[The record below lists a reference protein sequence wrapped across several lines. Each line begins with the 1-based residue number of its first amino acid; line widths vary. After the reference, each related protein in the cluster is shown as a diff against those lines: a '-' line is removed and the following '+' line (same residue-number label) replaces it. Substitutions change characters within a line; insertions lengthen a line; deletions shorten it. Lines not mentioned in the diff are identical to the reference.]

1 MKTILKS
8 KTKKIFPVLFL
19 SLVLLVFSSLYIEAA
34 EGFKIKNPLKW
45 ETLQELADAVFAG
58 LVKISFLIAPLI
70 IVIAG
75 YLFLTAGGD
84 PQKVSTAKKMI
95 MYTITGLIVLLASYG
110 IIKIIVQFFKKG

>member
-1 MKTILKS
+1 MKAILNS
-8 KTKKIFPVLFL
+8 KIKKIFPVLFL

-45 ETLQELADAVFAG
+45 ETLQELFEAIIAG
-58 LVKISFLIAPLI
+58 LIKISLVIAPLI

-84 PQKVSTAKKMI
+84 PQKIATAKKMI
-95 MYTITGLIVLLASYG
+95 IYTITGLIVLLASYG